1 MGEERSVT
9 ETVVEETVRIA
20 DRLDVLVRREGAGP
34 PLLFLH
40 SSGGIMRDVAFLRR
54 IAERHQVIQPAHPGW
69 PGSEAGLE
77 LIDTPV
83 DMALHYGDLIR
94 DLGLPS
100 PLPVLGY
107 SIGGMFAAELAAVE
121 PSLVSKLVLI
131 DAVGVWVEEAPMAD
145 FFCYAPDELPG
156 LSFYDPDSE
165 VARETLAPS
174 GDEQARLRA
183 SLERTI
189 SLAAAGKF
197 LWASPDR
204 GLSRRLYRIQAPTLV
219 LHGKQDRL
227 SPVKTAYAFAAG
239 IRDARVA
246 VIDRAGHAAIREQVD
261 ACLRAVLEF
270 LAS

>member
-1 MGEERSVT
+1 VT

-20 DRLDVLVRREGAGP
+20 DRLDVLVRREGGGP

-40 SSGGIMRDVAFLRR
+40 SSGGIMRDLPFLRR
-54 IAERHQVIQPAHPGW
+54 IGEHYQVIQPVHPGW

-94 DLGLPS
+94 DLGLPR

-131 DAVGVWVEEAPMAD
+131 DAVGLWIEEAPMAD
-145 FFCYAPDELPG
+145 FFCCAPEELPA
-156 LSFYDPDSE
+156 LSFYDPHSE
-165 VARETLAPS
+165 VARATLEPS
-174 GDEQARLRA
+174 GDGEARLRA
-183 SLERTI
+183 SLDHSV

-197 LWASPDR
+197 LWASPDH

-227 SPVKTAYAFAAG
+227 SPVETGHAFAAA
-239 IRDARVA
+239 IRDARIA
-246 VIDRAGHAAIREQVD
+246 VIDRAGHAAIRERVD
-261 ACLRAVLEF
+261 ACARTVLDF
-270 LAS
+270 LTS